1 VRPLAA
7 GLAAC
12 VVFSPPAALRAGEIP
27 GALIVLEA
35 NPGTP
40 GADPSAAP
48 PRFVLLKDGQ
58 VFVGGTSR
66 LEAGRLSKAE
76 AGALRKQAEQVRRL
90 PGLASP
96 VALGGDGGAMR
107 LRLPEE
113 GGFALDAVGDPQA
126 APPALAPLAT
136 LLAELLSF
144 HHPSLVPYAPA
155 SYAMTVREARL
166 VGGCRA
172 WRFALPIAEALA
184 GPRAVPAADAIGWPT
199 GGVPAS
205 VCAADRRY
213 AVTLRPLL
221 PGESP

>member
-1 VRPLAA
+1 VRRLAA

-12 VVFSPPAALRAGEIP
+12 AVLSLAAAARAGEIP
-27 GALIVLEA
+27 GAVIVLEA
-35 NPGTP
+35 DPGTP

-76 AGALRKQAEQVRRL
+76 AGALRKRAEQARKL

-96 VALGGDGGAMR
+96 VALGGDGGTMR

-136 LLAELLSF
+136 LLAELLSY
-144 HHPSLVPYAPA
+144 HHPSLVPYSPA
-155 SYAMTVREARL
+155 SYALVVREARL
-166 VGGCRA
+166 VGGCRT

-184 GPRAVPAADAIGWPT
+184 GPRSLPAADAVGWPT

-205 VCAADRRY
+205 VCDGGRRY